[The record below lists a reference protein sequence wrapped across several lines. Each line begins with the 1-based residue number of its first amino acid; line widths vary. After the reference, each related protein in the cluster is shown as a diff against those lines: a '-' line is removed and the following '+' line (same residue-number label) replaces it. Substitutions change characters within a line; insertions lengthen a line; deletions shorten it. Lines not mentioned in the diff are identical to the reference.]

1 MQFKHPE
8 LLYALILLVIPFIVH
23 LFKLRRFQKEA
34 FTNVKFLKK
43 VVQENRKSNQLKKW
57 LILTARTLAL
67 AFLILVFAQPFIPS
81 GKTAK
86 QSTSTLLYLD
96 NSFSMQ
102 LRGEHG
108 PMLQHNIQQ
117 LLENNQENQAFGLF
131 TNSNDFGII
140 SPAENQSELQDIDY
154 SSNSM
159 NFDLINLKAR
169 QFFNEHPADVQRLV
183 LISDFQQNFGDLN
196 KLENVEYHFVK
207 NEAQNIANI
216 SIDSAFVIDKNL
228 NQITLKTKFS
238 ITEKLDRDIPISLKN
253 GEQILAKKSINFKEN
268 KQQEIEFRLQAKEI
282 ENGII
287 SIEDNGLYYDSELF
301 FSYAET
307 PKINVLSVS
316 GSDADFLSRIFTE
329 DQFIYT
335 NFDENEVDF
344 SAFSAADLI
353 ILNEVEQ
360 INTALQNQVIEKA
373 KQGTLVCIIPAST
386 LQLQN
391 YNPFLSNLG
400 LPMIQNKQNR
410 ELLITEI
417 AFEHPLF
424 EDTFEKEIS
433 NFQYPEVQSFF
444 NFDQDASAALAF
456 QNRNAFLM
464 NSGNSYLFSAAI
476 NQENSNFQNSPLIV
490 PVFYNLGIS
499 ALKTPSLYFEVGK
512 ENTFDVNIAGSGDQV
527 VEIQQNSE
535 ESFIP
540 LQQNTTDKI
549 TVTTTELPENAGNYM
564 IMYQQNRILPISYN
578 YPRKESD
585 LNYLDINEFENIE
598 KQTDLNT
605 YFESAKAAQQIDVL
619 WKWFVIFALIFL
631 TIEMLLL
638 KFFK

>member
-1 MQFKHPE
+1 MQFKYPE

-67 AFLILVFAQPFIPS
+67 AFLILAFAQPFIPS

-117 LLENNQENQAFGLF
+117 LLESNQENQAFGLF

-196 KLENVEYHFVK
+196 KLENVEYHFIK
-207 NEAQNIANI
+207 NKAQNIANI

-238 ITEKLDRDIPISLKN
+238 TTEKLDRDIPISLKN

-268 KQQEIEFRLQAKEI
+268 KQQGIEFRLQAEEI

-287 SIEDNGLYYDSELF
+287 SIEDNGLYYDNELF

-316 GSDADFLSRIFTE
+316 GTDADFLSRIFTE

-360 INTALQNQVIEKA
+360 INTALQNQVLEKA

-400 LPMIQNKQNR
+400 LPMIQNKQNK

-417 AFEHPLF
+417 AFQHPLF

-433 NFQYPEVQSFF
+433 NFQYPEVQSFYNF
-444 NFDQDASAALAF
+444 NKDASAALSF

-499 ALKTPSLYFEVGK
+499 ALKMASLYFEVGK

-527 VEIQQNSE
+527 VEIKQNSGE
-535 ESFIP
+535 AFIP
-540 LQQNTTDKI
+540 HQQNTTDKI

-578 YPRKESD
+578 YPRNESD
-585 LNYLDINEFENIE
+585 LNYLDINEFKNIE

>member
-1 MQFKHPE
+1 MQFKYPE

-67 AFLILVFAQPFIPS
+67 AFLILAFAQPFIPS

-117 LLENNQENQAFGLF
+117 LLESNQENQAFGLF

-207 NEAQNIANI
+207 NKAQNIANI

-238 ITEKLDRDIPISLKN
+238 TTEKLDRDIPISLKN

-268 KQQEIEFRLQAKEI
+268 KQQEIEFRLQAEEI
-282 ENGII
+282 KNGII
-287 SIEDNGLYYDSELF
+287 SIEDNGLYYDNELF

-316 GSDADFLSRIFTE
+316 GTDADFLSRIFTE

-360 INTALQNQVIEKA
+360 INTALQNQVLEKA

-400 LPMIQNKQNR
+400 LPMIQNKQNK

-417 AFEHPLF
+417 AFQHPLF

-433 NFQYPEVQSFF
+433 NFQYPEVQSFYNF
-444 NFDQDASAALAF
+444 NKDASAALSF

-512 ENTFDVNIAGSGDQV
+512 ENSFDVNIAGSGDQV

-549 TVTTTELPENAGNYM
+549 TVTTTELPENARNYM

-578 YPRKESD
+578 YPRNESD

>member
-1 MQFKHPE
+1 MQFRHPE

-23 LFKLRRFQKEA
+23 LFKLRKFQKEA
-34 FTNVKFLKK
+34 FTNVKLLKK

-57 LILTARTLAL
+57 LILIARTLAL
-67 AFLILVFAQPFIPS
+67 AFLILAFAQPFIPS

-102 LRGEHG
+102 LPGDHG

-117 LLENNQENQAFGLF
+117 LLENSQQNDHFGLF
-131 TNSNDFGII
+131 TNNKDFGII
-140 SPAENQSELQDIDY
+140 SPSEDQSELQDIDY

-159 NFDLINLKAR
+159 NFNLINLKAR

-183 LISDFQQNFGDLN
+183 LISDFQQNFGNLN
-196 KLENVEYHFVK
+196 KLENVAYHFVK
-207 NEAQNIANI
+207 NEAQNISNI
-216 SIDSAFVIDKNL
+216 SVDSAYVIDKNL
-228 NQITLKTKFS
+228 NQFS
-238 ITEKLDRDIPISLKN
+238 IKANFSTTEKLDRDIPISLKN

-268 KQQEIEFRLQAKEI
+268 KQQEVEFRLQAEEI

-287 SIEDNGLYYDSELF
+287 SIEDNALVYDNELF
-301 FSYAET
+301 FTYAET

-316 GSDADFLSRIFTE
+316 GSDADFLHRIFTK
-329 DQFIYT
+329 DQFSYT
-335 NFDENEVDF
+335 NFNENEVDF
-344 SAFSAADLI
+344 SAFSNADLI

-360 INTALQNQVIEKA
+360 INNALQNQVLEKA
-373 KQGTLVCIIPAST
+373 KEGTPVCIIPASN

-391 YNPFLSNLG
+391 YNSLLSNLG
-400 LPMIQNKQNR
+400 LPIIKNKQNK

-417 AFEHPLF
+417 SFEHPLF
-424 EDTFEKEIS
+424 ENAFEKEIS
-433 NFQYPEVQSFF
+433 NFQYPEVQSFYNF
-444 NFDQDASAALAF
+444 NKDASAALAY
-456 QNRNAFLM
+456 QNNNAFLM
-464 NSGNSYLFSAAI
+464 NSGNSYLFSAPI
-476 NQENSNFQNSPLIV
+476 SQENSNFQNSPLIV

-499 ALKTPSLYFEVGK
+499 ALKTPSLYFEVGQ
-512 ENTFDVNIAGSGDQV
+512 ENTFDLNITGNGDHV
-527 VEIQQNSE
+527 VEIQQNSTD
-535 ESFIP
+535 SFIP
-540 LQQNTTDKI
+540 LQQNTSDKI

-564 IMYQQNRILPISYN
+564 ITYQENRILPISYN
-578 YPRKESD
+578 YPRNESD

-605 YFESAKAAQQIDVL
+605 FFESAKAAQQIDVL
-619 WKWFVIFALIFL
+619 WKWFIIFALIFL
-631 TIEMLLL
+631 IIEMLLL

>member
-57 LILTARTLAL
+57 LILAARTLAL
-67 AFLILVFAQPFIPS
+67 AFLILAFAQPFIPS

-117 LLENNQENQAFGLF
+117 ILENNQENQAFGLF
-131 TNSNDFGII
+131 TNTNDFGII
-140 SPAENQSELQDIDY
+140 SPTENQAELQEIDY

-169 QFFNEHPADVQRLV
+169 QFFNEHPAEVQRLV

-228 NQITLKTKFS
+228 NQLTLKTKFS
-238 ITEKLDRDIPISLKN
+238 TTEKLDRDIPISLKN

-268 KQQEIEFRLQAKEI
+268 KQQEIEFRLQAEEI

-287 SIEDNGLYYDSELF
+287 SIEDNGLYYDNELF

-307 PKINVLSVS
+307 SKINVLSVS
-316 GSDADFLSRIFTE
+316 GNDINFLSRIFTE

-344 SAFSAADLI
+344 SAFGAADLI

-360 INTALQNQVIEKA
+360 INTALQNQVLEKA
-373 KQGTLVCIIPAST
+373 KQGIPICIIPAST

-417 AFEHPLF
+417 AFDHPLF

-433 NFQYPEVQSFF
+433 NFQYPEVQSFY
-444 NFDQDASAALAF
+444 NVIQDASAALAY
-456 QNRNAFLM
+456 QNNNAFLM

-499 ALKTPSLYFEVGK
+499 ALKTSSLYFEVGQ

-540 LQQNTTDKI
+540 LQQNTADKI
-549 TVTTTELPENAGNYM
+549 TVTTTGLPENEGNYM
-564 IMYQQNRILPISYN
+564 IIYHQNKILPISYN
-578 YPRKESD
+578 YPRTESD

-598 KQTDLNT
+598 KQTDLNM

-631 TIEMLLL
+631 SIEMLLL

>member
-57 LILTARTLAL
+57 LILAARTLAL
-67 AFLILVFAQPFIPS
+67 AFLILAFAQPFIPS

-131 TNSNDFGII
+131 TNTNDFGII

-216 SIDSAFVIDKNL
+216 SIDSAFVIDKKL

-238 ITEKLDRDIPISLKN
+238 TTEKLDRDIPINLKN
-253 GEQILAKKSINFKEN
+253 GEQILAKKSINFKES
-268 KQQEIEFRLQAKEI
+268 KQQEIEFRLQAEEI

-287 SIEDNGLYYDSELF
+287 SIEDNGLYYDNELF

-307 PKINVLSVS
+307 PKINFLSIS

-360 INTALQNQVIEKA
+360 INTALQNQVLEKA
-373 KQGTLVCIIPAST
+373 KQGTPICIIPAST

-400 LPMIQNKQNR
+400 LPIIQNKQNR

-417 AFEHPLF
+417 AFDHPLF

-433 NFQYPEVQSFF
+433 NFQYPEVQSFY
-444 NFDQDASAALAF
+444 NVNQDASAALAF
-456 QNRNAFLM
+456 QNNNAFLM

-499 ALKTPSLYFEVGK
+499 ALKKPSLYFEVGK

-540 LQQNTTDKI
+540 LQQNTADKI
-549 TVTTTELPENAGNYM
+549 TVTTTDLPENAGNYM
-564 IMYQQNRILPISYN
+564 IIYQQNKILPISYN
-578 YPRKESD
+578 YPRSESD

-598 KQTDLNT
+598 KHTDLNM

-631 TIEMLLL
+631 SIEMLLL

>member
-57 LILTARTLAL
+57 LILAARTLAL
-67 AFLILVFAQPFIPS
+67 AFLILAFAQPFIPS

-169 QFFNEHPADVQRLV
+169 QFFNEHPADVQKLV

-196 KLENVEYHFVK
+196 KLENVKYHFVK

-228 NQITLKTKFS
+228 NQLTFKTKFS
-238 ITEKLDRDIPISLKN
+238 TIEKLDRDIPISLKN

-268 KQQEIEFRLQAKEI
+268 KQQEIEFRLQAEEI
-282 ENGII
+282 ANGII
-287 SIEDNGLYYDSELF
+287 SIEDNGLYYDNELF

-353 ILNEVEQ
+353 ILNEVDQ
-360 INTALQNQVIEKA
+360 INTALQNQVLEKA

-400 LPMIQNKQNR
+400 LPTIQSKQNR
-410 ELLITEI
+410 ELLITDI

-433 NFQYPEVQSFF
+433 NFQYPEAQSFYNF
-444 NFDQDASAALAF
+444 NLYVSAALRF

-540 LQQNTTDKI
+540 LQQNTADKI
-549 TVTTTELPENAGNYM
+549 TVTTTDLPENAENYRVT
-564 IMYQQNRILPISYN
+564 YQQNKILPISYN
-578 YPRKESD
+578 YPRSESD

-631 TIEMLLL
+631 SIEMLLL

>member
-23 LFKLRRFQKEA
+23 LFKLRKFQKEA

-57 LILTARTLAL
+57 LILTTRTLAL
-67 AFLILVFAQPFIPS
+67 SFLILAFAQPFIPS
-81 GKTAK
+81 GKTSQK
-86 QSTSTLLYLD
+86 STATLLYLD

-117 LLENNQENQAFGLF
+117 ILENSEENQAFGLF
-131 TNSNDFGII
+131 TNNNDYGAI
-140 SPAENQSELQDIDY
+140 SPVESRTEIQDIDY
-154 SSNSM
+154 SPNSL
-159 NFDLINLKAR
+159 NFDQINLKAR
-169 QFFNEHPADVQRLV
+169 QFFKQHPADVQRLV

-196 KLENVEYHFVK
+196 RLENIEYYFVK
-207 NEAQNIANI
+207 NEAQNMSNI
-216 SIDSAFVIDKNL
+216 SIDSAYVIDKNL
-228 NQITLKTKFS
+228 NQVTLKANFS
-238 ITEKLDRDIPISLKN
+238 STEKLDRDIAISLKN
-253 GEQILAKKSINFKEN
+253 GDQILAKKSLNFKEN
-268 KQQEIEFRLQAKEI
+268 RQQDIEFRLQAEKI

-287 SIEDNGLYYDSELF
+287 SIEDNGLYYDNELF

-307 PKINVLSVS
+307 PKINVVS
-316 GSDADFLSRIFTE
+316 ISGRDAGFLHRIFTE
-329 DQFIYT
+329 DQFEYF
-335 NFDENEVDF
+335 NFDENQVDF
-344 SAFSAADLI
+344 SAFSSADLL

-360 INTALQNQVIEKA
+360 INTALQNQVLEKV
-373 KQGTLVCIIPAST
+373 KEGTPVCIIPSPN

-400 LPMIQNKQNR
+400 LPIVQNKQNR

-417 AFEHPLF
+417 AFQHPLF
-424 EDTFEKEIS
+424 EATFEKEIS
-433 NFQYPEVQSFF
+433 NFQYPKVQRFYNF
-444 NFDQDASAALAF
+444 NQDASAALRY
-456 QNRNAFLM
+456 QNNDAFLM
-464 NSGNSYLFSAAI
+464 NFSNVYLFSAPI
-476 NQENSNFQNSPLIV
+476 NQDNSNFQNSPLIV

-499 ALKTPSLYFEVGK
+499 ALKIPDLYFTIGQ
-512 ENTFDVNIAGSGDQV
+512 ENTFDVSIAASGDQV
-527 VEIQQNSE
+527 IEIQQNSE

-540 LQQNTTDKI
+540 LQQNTSNKI
-549 TVTTTELPENAGNYM
+549 TVTTTDLPANAGNFM
-564 IMYQQNRILPISYN
+564 LTYQKNNISPISYN
-578 YPRKESD
+578 YPRSESD
-585 LNYLDINEFENIE
+585 LNYLDINDFENVQ
-598 KQTDLNT
+598 KQADLNT
-605 YFESAKAAQQIDVL
+605 FFESVKAAQQIDVL